1 MHKENLMDEVRDR
14 LQRGNDLEEAI
25 KMIDSNAAI
34 MDIFKVMR
42 DSYTL
47 AQGWRK

>member
-1 MHKENLMDEVRDR
+1 MHKENPMDEVRDR

-34 MDIFKVMR
+34 MGIFKVMR